1 MSYPTDVTVSFS
13 CVPSSSVRRVRIAS
27 NGSIEEIHSDDIET
41 GHIGCIVPV
50 TTSNLSGKNISE
62 IFSFSKLCVCAC
74 VCECECVCVSV
85 FVTTHVSCADHYYH
99 IYRLN

>member
-1 MSYPTDVTVSFS
+1 MSLSVSRVCQAPRYDVF
-13 CVPSSSVRRVRIAS
+13 ALHS

-62 IFSFSKLCVCAC
+62 IFSFSKLCVCVC
-74 VCECECVCVSV
+74 VCSVSVCV
-85 FVTTHVSCADHYYH
+85 
-99 IYRLN
+99 